1 MFDMVMIRTMFF
13 SAMVLSLPVAWGVQ
27 AEPSAECGGAT
38 PEQAWVMPETD
49 ESLWQ
54 NLAERMKDCKKVP
67 PYRAYK
73 PQGGRHYLCYY
84 VENAQGVPMVQWVDV
99 TAYCTHHLPVLY
111 EFADVVKRTEELIV
125 SIHSAET
132 GDAVA
137 DELKVCMEQLLGSSA
152 HKLFPQCI
160 YLHVLQE
167 RGANPDRMMEVL
179 YRLIQKNYYGSQ
191 KLRAYF

>member
-1 MFDMVMIRTMFF
+1 MVTMIRTMFF
-13 SAMVLSLPVAWGVQ
+13 SAMMLCMPAVVQ
-27 AEPSAECGGAT
+27 AEASAACGGAT
-38 PEQAWVMPETD
+38 SEQAWVMPETD

-54 NLAERMKDCKKVP
+54 NLGARMQGCRQVP
-67 PYRAYK
+67 PYREYK

-84 VENAQGVPMVQWVDV
+84 VENAQGMPMEQWVDV
-99 TAYCTHHLPVLY
+99 TAYCTHHLPALY
-111 EFADVVKRTEELIV
+111 ELADAVKHAEELLV

-137 DELKVCMEQLLGSSA
+137 DELKACMEHVLGSSA

-160 YLHVLQE
+160 YLYVLQE
-167 RGANPDRMMEVL
+167 RGAEPDRMLEAL
-179 YRLIQKNYYGSQ
+179 YRLAQKNYYGSQ